1 MTKSALAKLAIL
13 GVFSATACS
22 LFVDADRST
31 VKDDLYQP
39 SVIPE
44 EDAGDAEPGDDAGD
58 AEPGDDA
65 GDAEPGDDAGEE
77 AGAAA
82 GAGGA
87 AGAGSAGATG
97 EGGSGG

>member
-44 EDAGDAEPGDDAGD
+44 EDAGDAEPGDDAG
-58 AEPGDDA
+58 
-65 GDAEPGDDAGEE
+65 EE

-87 AGAGSAGATG
+87 AGAGSAGASG